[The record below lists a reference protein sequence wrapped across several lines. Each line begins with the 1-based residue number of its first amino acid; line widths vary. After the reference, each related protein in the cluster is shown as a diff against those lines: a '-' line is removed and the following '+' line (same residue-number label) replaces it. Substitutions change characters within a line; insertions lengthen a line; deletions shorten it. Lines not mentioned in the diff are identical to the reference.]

1 MREDF
6 RPILGFEGHY
16 EINSEGVIISIKR
29 GKRKVMKTKIT
40 YQGYQNVCLRMNG
53 KPYTKVV
60 HRLVWEA
67 FIGKIKDGLLVLHGE
82 GTTRDNCCLE
92 NLSLGTVQDNL
103 GRDRRRD
110 GTTPQGER
118 NTSAKLTEVQV
129 RYIKSRIRDNEKLRA
144 LAKLFE
150 VGPSLIGHIKN
161 GRAWSHVA

>member
-6 RPILGFEGHY
+6 RPILGYEGHY
-16 EINSEGVIISIKR
+16 EINSEGVVVSLKR
-29 GKRKVMKTKIT
+29 GKRKTMKTSLDSK
-40 YQGYQNVCLRMNG
+40 GYPIIQLWINRKMYSKL
-53 KPYTKVV
+53 V

-67 FIGKIKDGLLVLHGE
+67 FNGRIEDGLLVLHGA

-92 NLSLGTVQDNL
+92 NLSLGTIQDNV

-118 NTSAKLTEVQV
+118 NASARLTEAQV

-144 LAKLFE
+144 LARLFE
-150 VGPSLIGHIKN
+150 VTPGLIGHIKN

>member
-6 RPILGFEGHY
+6 RPILGYEGHY
-16 EINSEGVIISIKR
+16 EINSEGVVVSLKR
-29 GKRKVMKTKIT
+29 GKRKTMKPKIT
-40 YQGYQNVCLRMNG
+40 YQGYKEINLYLNSEGCFKR
-53 KPYTKVV
+53 V

-67 FIGKIKDGLLVLHGE
+67 FNGRIEDGLLVLHGA

-92 NLSLGTVQDNL
+92 NLSLGTIQDNV

-118 NTSAKLTEVQV
+118 NASARLTEAQV

-144 LAKLFE
+144 LARLFE
-150 VGPSLIGHIKN
+150 VTPGLIGHIKN